1 MDLTATN
8 SDASSSP
15 LPAQRR
21 ASSIPSLI
29 SIDSLPSDYG
39 SDGNDNIISR
49 MCGRQ
54 WKLNSDEEGQYKFF
68 GPTSSLHL
76 TESVSSSLLES
87 GFSQQMPEDGTL
99 DGMIDHDTHCHLL
112 EIYWKY
118 QHTIL
123 QVFDKEIF
131 LEGLKTRHGK
141 YFSKALLF
149 AVYACA
155 ARISDRPGL
164 RAMVVPAHDDLSH
177 NEPCLVAMAA
187 GLVNDELQRPRV
199 TTIQALLL
207 LSVIYCSLGKDT
219 KGWISTG
226 RFPWS
231 GALGGWAV
239 DSFAIIQVWHAV
251 WPSISASTNLA
262 TTWRQLNCHAVIS
275 KSDGLLT
282 GDVWCSTGKEKLLLR
297 SPPLLP
303 FTRPA
308 DGCGADCGRS
318 ILGVLLVSGT
328 KISSWNSPDPLVPTP
343 RWT

>member
-1 MDLTATN
+1 MDLTATD
-8 SDASSSP
+8 SVVSSSP
-15 LPAQRR
+15 VPAQRR
-21 ASSIPSLI
+21 ASSIPSLA
-29 SIDSLPSDYG
+29 SIDSLPSDCS
-39 SDGNDNIISR
+39 SDGDDNIISR

-87 GFSQQMPEDGTL
+87 GFSQQMSEDGAL

-164 RAMVVPAHDDLSH
+164 RAMVVPAQEDMSH
-177 NEPCLVAMAA
+177 IEPCLVAMAA
-187 GLVNDELQRPRV
+187 GLVNEELQRPRV

-226 RFPWS
+226 RIP
-231 GALGGWAV
+231 
-239 DSFAIIQVWHAV
+239 
-251 WPSISASTNLA
+251 
-262 TTWRQLNCHAVIS
+262 
-275 KSDGLLT
+275 
-282 GDVWCSTGKEKLLLR
+282 
-297 SPPLLP
+297 
-303 FTRPA
+303 
-308 DGCGADCGRS
+308 
-318 ILGVLLVSGT
+318 
-328 KISSWNSPDPLVPTP
+328 
-343 RWT
+343 